1 LPVLAKKLLVALIA
15 TVLGLLLLELG
26 AWVVYSAYRHRPFDR
41 EEVSARLFGRSPSE
55 PAAAPEA
62 DQEEPLRANLP
73 TMIHPYFGYVFNTTW
88 PNINQYGFFGSGPFA
103 TRSRDTVIVGLF
115 GGSVAEHMVKQSR
128 DLLLETL
135 QKHAAF
141 KDKRIELFSLAVHA
155 YKQPQQL
162 LILTTL
168 LALGAQFDIVVNL
181 DGFNEIDAAKDNLQD
196 GINPFYP
203 HMWNLYAGRSLASG
217 AAVHIGNAQAVYAR
231 REALRGWFASWPV
244 EHSVFLLTVWDFLDQ
259 RYVAELRAETL
270 ALEQALAQVATA
282 PQVSGPPSTF
292 PDDETMYQEFTEVW
306 ARSSLE
312 MAILCRGMGIT
323 YFHFLQPNQYLP
335 GSKTLTEEELQDD
348 YDPRVAETGRI
359 ATAYPMLIAR
369 GRELAEQ
376 GVNFVD
382 LTMMFK
388 DERRTV
394 YSDTC
399 CHLNALGNMLL
410 ASEIGRAIDEHNA
423 K

>member
-1 LPVLAKKLLVALIA
+1 MPSLAKKLLLALVA
-15 TVLGLLLLELG
+15 TVLGLLVLELG
-26 AWVVYSAYRHRPFDR
+26 AWFVYSAYRHRPFDR
-41 EEVSARLFGRSPSE
+41 EEVSARLFGRPASE
-55 PAAAPEA
+55 DAAVPDAE
-62 DQEEPLRANLP
+62 DVEPLRPNLP

-88 PNINQYGFFGSGPFA
+88 PNINPYGFFGSGPFA
-103 TRSRDTVIVGLF
+103 TRSPDTVVVGLF
-115 GGSVAEHMVKQSR
+115 GGSVAEHMFKKSR
-128 DLLLETL
+128 DDLLEGL
-135 QKHAAF
+135 RQYAAF

-168 LALGAQFDIVVNL
+168 LALGAQFDIVINL

-217 AAVHIGNAQAVYAR
+217 AAVHIGNAQAAYAG
-231 REALRGWFASWPV
+231 REAVRRWFARAPV
-244 EHSVFLLTVWDFLDQ
+244 GHSIFLLTLWDFLDQ

-270 ALEQALAQVATA
+270 ALKQALAQVATA
-282 PQVSGPPSTF
+282 PQVSGPPITF
-292 PDDETMYQEFTEVW
+292 PDDDAMYQEFTEVW

-323 YFHFLQPNQYLP
+323 YYHFLQPNQYLP
-335 GSKTLTEEELQDD
+335 GSKTLTEEELKDD
-348 YDPRVAETGRI
+348 YDPDVADTGRV
-359 ATAYPMLIAR
+359 ATAYPLLIAR
-369 GRELAEQ
+369 GRDLAAQ

-382 LTMMFK
+382 LTMLFK
-388 DERRTV
+388 EERRTV

-399 CHLNALGNMLL
+399 CHLNALGNTLL
-410 ASEIGRAIDEHNA
+410 ATEIARAIGEA
-423 K
+423 Q

>member
-1 LPVLAKKLLVALIA
+1 MPTLAKRLLLALSA
-15 TVLGLLLLELG
+15 TALGLLLLELG
-26 AWVVYSAYRHRPFDR
+26 AWVVYAAYHHRGFDR

-55 PAAAPEA
+55 PAAAPDAE
-62 DQEEPLRANLP
+62 DEEPLRANLP

-88 PNINQYGFFGSGPFA
+88 PNINPYGFYGSGPFA
-103 TRSRDTVIVGLF
+103 TRSRDTLIVGLF
-115 GGSVAEHMVKQSR
+115 GGSVAEHMFKTSR
-128 DLLLETL
+128 DRLLAAL
-135 QKHAAF
+135 QQHAAF
-141 KDKRIELFSLAVHA
+141 KDKHIELFSLAVHA

-168 LALGAQFDIVVNL
+168 LALGAQFDIVINL

-203 HMWNLYAGRSLASG
+203 HMWNLYAGRSLAGG
-217 AAVHIGNAQAVYAR
+217 AAVHIGNAQAIYTR
-231 REALRGWFASWPV
+231 REALRTWCARWPV
-244 EHSVFLLTVWDFLDQ
+244 AHSIFLLTLWDFLDQ

-270 ALEQALAQVATA
+270 ALKQALAQVATA
-282 PQVSGPPSTF
+282 PQVSGPPTTF
-292 PDDETMYQEFTEVW
+292 PDDDTMYREFTEVW

-312 MAILCRGMGIT
+312 MAILCREMGIE

-335 GSKTLTEEELQDD
+335 GSKTLTEEELKED
-348 YDPRVAETGRI
+348 YDPRVAETGRV
-359 ATAYPMLIAR
+359 ATAYPMLIER

-376 GVNFVD
+376 GVTFID

-388 DERRTV
+388 DEPRTV

-399 CHLNALGNMLL
+399 CHLNGLGNTLL
-410 ASEIGRAIDEHNA
+410 ATEIGRAIDA
-423 K
+423 PTIQ